1 MSYELSHVLQD
12 LILLVDSRM
21 YTGCYLIISVSSG
34 NSSDMLLKGPR
45 SKPEKSM
52 RELFKKRFL
61 YECDLILTIP
71 VFRSYRGT
79 FWCSNA

>member
-34 NSSDMLLKGPR
+34 NSSDRLLKGPR
-45 SKPEKSM
+45 SKPEKSKIN
-52 RELFKKRFL
+52 EGVIQ
-61 YECDLILTIP
+61 EE
-71 VFRSYRGT
+71 VFV
-79 FWCSNA
+79 